1 MDKLVTIIVPVYNK
15 ELFLHDCIESI
26 NCLNIENE
34 QVEAIFVDDCSTDSS
49 VSIIES
55 YQQKYDFLKLIKLDE
70 NTGSPAEPRN
80 VGINLARGK
89 YMTFLDADDWLDYK
103 GFPNLLLQA
112 NEHNS
117 DIAFGQ
123 SIKHDD
129 KGISKLGRF
138 TSFKV
143 ENELIPYEID
153 KIFRAVGP
161 PGKIIKTEVI
171 KSNNIKFKHLK
182 FGEDK
187 LFFIETISRC
197 KTASMNPKAVYH
209 VNRYNEN
216 QSLVT
221 ETNILEKTVDNLIVL
236 EEVLNL
242 NIPLN
247 AEFQAISRIVEVD
260 FISRLFNKKRFLK
273 SDQKVKF
280 YDYFQRLIDLLY
292 KNGKHVEDYIIEDKY
307 KNNYKLLKEQRY
319 DDLFIYIEMLIKGG
333 KADRFIKDN
342 QVYFLMPVALQDLL
356 PVTEEMFA
364 VYEGTRDIDG
374 EYYEQIKVYK
384 NQEIEIDKVLLTEI
398 YNEPHAKEVHF
409 EKQGDK
415 IYIKSSELETITF
428 NFNIVFIYNGYKP
441 YTVNMNLPNSSANI
455 TLKRQNF
462 KAEFVQKEKS
472 RKKTDTVKRYFHF
485 NPQTVTV
492 LNHFKLY
499 NDVEFKERVDRHIEI
514 GELIEVKGITHT
526 KKGTPRLIIDNDK
539 VITANR
545 NFVSAV
551 TKDNNDK
558 YYYEVPHKVKTLKQ
572 CKEYDSRN
580 FKNTI
585 NTIDQGTVIAIEKI
599 ILSDRGTPRLKTYSD
614 TYITA
619 NKEFVQAIG
628 HNNLV

>member
-89 YMTFLDADDWLDYK
+89 YMTFLDADDWLDCK

-221 ETNILEKTVDNLIVL
+221 ETNILEKTVDNLTVL

-242 NIPLN
+242 NIPLI

-292 KNGKHVEDYIIEDKY
+292 KNGKHVEDYIVEDKY

-319 DDLFIYIEMLIKGG
+319 DDLYIYIEMLIKGG

-374 EYYEQIKVYK
+374 EYYERIKVYK

-441 YTVNMNLPNSSANI
+441 YTVNMNLPNISANI

-545 NFVSAV
+545 NFIRAV